1 MPDNQILQ
9 ERKEMDARYQWDLTP
24 MYQDDA
30 AWEAELATLD
40 DQVNAMTAFAGT
52 LKDAVSIGA
61 YLDAATELGRK
72 LSNLY

>member
-30 AWEAELATLD
+30 AWRR
-40 DQVNAMTAFAGT
+40 NWPRWMT
-52 LKDAVSIGA
+52 
-61 YLDAATELGRK
+61 R
-72 LSNLY
+72 

>member
-1 MPDNQILQ
+1 MPAISG
-9 ERKEMDARYQWDLTP
+9 DLTP

-52 LKDAVSIGA
+52 LKDAVFHRCLSGCRYGVGA
-61 YLDAATELGRK
+61 QAVQPVLLCFAAPQ
-72 LSNLY
+72 